1 MIGWRISL
9 WAVIVL
15 IAIWFLWMVRG
26 ILAPFILALLIS
38 AILQPTIK
46 KLRMRGY
53 SRGLAISLVF
63 VAFLGVVTIAGILLV
78 PLASNQVNT
87 LRVKLDEVTAS
98 LSAPSSANGAQ
109 ETTNSRIDDFLKDA
123 APTLERFGLPTTRK
137 EIVEQYVEPYQK
149 DLTTAGRTFF
159 SGFLGFLTGFASK
172 FLLLLFTP
180 VFVLLILLDAD
191 RMKRRFA
198 GMIPPSIRAETL
210 ELLGDM
216 GEVFFN
222 YLRGVSVVVMYYIGI
237 AAVILTL
244 LGAPYSVLLALLF
257 SLLYLIP
264 YVGQVANAIILFG
277 VTVAMGKSSGLLF
290 GMANPMT
297 YALTITAIFFVCM
310 MIFDQLFYA
319 RLVGQSVGLH
329 PLVSFFV
336 VFSGGALFGATGM
349 LLAFPVA
356 GSVKVILDRLINFTS
371 KTHDDL
377 KLPVVPLRHRT
388 S

>member
-26 ILAPFILALLIS
+26 ILAPFILALLVS

-46 KLRMRGY
+46 KLRLRGY
-53 SRGLAISLVF
+53 SRGWAIALVF
-63 VAFLGVVTIAGILLV
+63 AAFLGVISVAGILLV

-87 LRVKLDEVTAS
+87 LRIKLDEVTAS
-98 LSAPSSANGAQ
+98 LSAPPSANGVNHEAN
-109 ETTNSRIDDFLKDA
+109 TKIDDFLKEA

-149 DLTTAGRTFF
+149 DLTSAGKTFF

-210 ELLGDM
+210 ELLGDV

-237 AAVILTL
+237 ASVILTL
-244 LGAPYSVLLALLF
+244 LGAPYSILLALLF

-277 VTVAMGKSSGLLF
+277 ITVAMGKTGGLLF
-290 GMANPMT
+290 GMATPMS

-310 MIFDQLFYA
+310 TIFDQLFYA

-356 GSVKVILDRLINFTS
+356 GSLKVILDRLINFTS
-371 KTHDDL
+371 KTQDDL
-377 KLPVVPLRHRT
+377 KLPVIPLRHRA